1 MSTRPILPFALA
13 AGAALTAAL
22 PAGAAEPGALV
33 AGYGTEFYEY
43 WTGLLKQQNG
53 VVMAALGFGAVCLFI
68 ITRGKWRK

>member
-1 MSTRPILPFALA
+1 MSTRSILPFALA
-13 AGAALTAAL
+13 VGPALAAAL
-22 PAGAAEPGALV
+22 PVTAAEPGALV